1 MRVIAFFVDGEEDA
15 LETLI
20 PQTEQT
26 TAPPN
31 GKPRKS
37 FLHEVM
43 AATPGDS
50 RLEMCIQCG
59 TCGGS
64 CPSGADMDYT
74 PRHLFALI
82 RADMREPALQSN
94 TFWYCVGC
102 YYCVVRCPQQ
112 VYITDI
118 MAALKRMA
126 IREGYSSHSDAPDF
140 SQTFIGNV
148 ERYGRSFELGL
159 ATRYHL
165 THSPLRKVGMGTLA
179 LGMMARDRLSFTPK
193 RIQDIEGLQAIL
205 RKAHELTAEAE
216 RTGEVELL

>member
-1 MRVIAFFVDGEEDA
+1 MLSETVAAPRNGDA
-15 LETLI
+15 PL
-20 PQTEQT
+20 
-26 TAPPN
+26 
-31 GKPRKS
+31 S
-37 FLHEVM
+37 FLHQVM

-82 RADMREPALQSN
+82 RADMREQALSSN
-94 TFWYCVGC
+94 TFWYCVSC

-126 IREGYSSHSDAPDF
+126 IREGHSSHDAPDF

-165 THSPLRKVGMGTLA
+165 THSPLRKVGIGTLA
-179 LGMMARDRLSFTPK
+179 LGMMARDRLAFTPT
-193 RIQDIEGLQAIL
+193 RIKDIDGLQAIL
-205 RKAHELTAEAE
+205 HKAHELTEAAE